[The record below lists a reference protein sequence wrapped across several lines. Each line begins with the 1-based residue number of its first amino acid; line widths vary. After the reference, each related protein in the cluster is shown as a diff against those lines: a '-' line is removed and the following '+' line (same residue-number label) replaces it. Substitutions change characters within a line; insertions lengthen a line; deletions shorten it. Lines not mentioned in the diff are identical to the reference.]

1 MKFALLTA
9 IATAIPLIMSSM
21 VQAATQEPA
30 STKVASTPAQAP
42 VAKRPATGS
51 DKKVPNIA
59 GIWEIYPDPFAGD
72 ENTFVEL
79 EPPEGGPKLRE
90 PYASQWKARR
100 DKRNAMLKAGT
111 PLADP
116 STLCLPEGTP
126 AVMGAIFPLQILQTP
141 GQITILAEFLSQTR
155 RIRFNKKMP
164 PVEEVTPSFFGY
176 SIGRWEG
183 KTLVVTTLGV
193 REDTQFFEIPHSAEM
208 KITERIRPTKPGYL
222 ENQIVIEDPKVL
234 LEPYR
239 FTFGYKR
246 NDDYE
251 ITEYLC
257 EKEDPLFKVNP
268 DGTVQMKAGKDAD
281 DKPKDNADDKAERK
295 APKKPR

>member
-1 MKFALLTA
+1 MKFTMLTA
-9 IATAIPLIMSSM
+9 MATAISLTLSSM
-21 VQAATQEPA
+21 VQAKTQEPA
-30 STKVASTPAQAP
+30 SAKVASTPVQAP
-42 VAKRPATGS
+42 VAKRPDTRSANKAQNLT
-51 DKKVPNIA
+51 

-100 DKRNAMLKAGT
+100 AERNAKLKAGT

-116 STLCLPEGTP
+116 STLCLPEGMP
-126 AVMGAIFPLQILQTP
+126 SVMGAIFPLQILQAP
-141 GQITILAEFLSQTR
+141 GQIVVLAEFLAQTR
-155 RIRFNKKMP
+155 RILFNKKMP
-164 PVEEVTPSFFGY
+164 PVEEVTPSHFGY

-222 ENQIVIEDPKVL
+222 ESQIVIEDPKVL

-257 EKEDPLFKVNP
+257 EKEDPLFRVMP

-281 DKPKDNADDKAERK
+281 DQSKDNADDKAERK
-295 APKKPR
+295 APKKPH